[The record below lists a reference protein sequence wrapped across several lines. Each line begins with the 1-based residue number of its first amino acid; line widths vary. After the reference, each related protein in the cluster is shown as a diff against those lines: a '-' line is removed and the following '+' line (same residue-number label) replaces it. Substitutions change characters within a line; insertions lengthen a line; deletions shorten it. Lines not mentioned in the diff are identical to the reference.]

1 MKYPQFWLNA
11 TPKQKRIYS
20 TFFILFIAIIATLSG
35 TFIQVSPQDQKATY
49 DQLNQTQTSP
59 TLALD
64 IFVNNFTLCLLMF
77 IPLLGLG
84 VGLFILVQTG
94 MAFRAVF
101 DYQTAN
107 GLASS
112 ASAANV
118 SASTA
123 VLLLLITGA
132 VFVLEYV
139 SYTVAMTESIW
150 LFRRVFQQK
159 RYDEVKITLALIGLT
174 ALLLTIGAIIETYAI
189 QLPL

>member
-11 TPKQKRIYS
+11 SPKQKRIYS

-35 TFIQVSPQDQKATY
+35 TLIQVSPQDQKVTY

-118 SASTA
+118 SMSTA
-123 VLLLLITGA
+123 LLLLVITGA
-132 VFVLEYV
+132 VFVLEYA
-139 SYTVAMTESIW
+139 SYTVAMTESVW

-159 RYDEVKITLALIGLT
+159 RYSEVKITLAVIGLT
-174 ALLLTIGAIIETYAI
+174 ALLLTIGAIIESYAI

>member
-1 MKYPQFWLNA
+1 MQYPQFWLNA
-11 TPKQKRIYS
+11 TPKQKRTYS
-20 TFFILFIAIIATLSG
+20 TFFILFIAIIATISG
-35 TFIQVSPQDQKATY
+35 TLIQVSPQDQKVTY

-118 SASTA
+118 TASTA
-123 VLLLLITGA
+123 VLLLVITGA
-132 VFVLEYV
+132 VFVLEYA
-139 SYTVAMTESIW
+139 SYTVAMTESVW

-159 RYDEVKITLALIGLT
+159 RYSEVRITLALIGLT
-174 ALLLTIGAIIETYAI
+174 ALLLTIGAIIESYAI